1 MNRLKTFKS
10 FNSVSDIIFTISEKH
25 IIDDIFSSNEN
36 IGTWWDKFVDYGKKG
51 LLTATILLS
60 IAFSAQAQQQNK
72 SLNVINQGTQ
82 MMQSNDKKDV
92 YSFFVG
98 ISSEN
103 ASLSMQR
110 GDIDSAGGFKEITKY
125 YENLR
130 DNKLPEKL
138 SQNAI
143 KCLQVI
149 KNLYNKLDK
158 NDVSNFIQNG
168 KIFHTID

>member
-1 MNRLKTFKS
+1 MNRLKMFED
-10 FNSVSDIIFTISEKH
+10 FNIITEKY

-36 IGTWWDKFVDYGKKG
+36 VSEWWNKFVNYGKKG
-51 LLTATILLS
+51 LLIATILLS

-72 SLNVINQGTQ
+72 SIDVIKQGTQ
-82 MMQSNDKKDV
+82 MMRYTEKNNV

-103 ASLSMQR
+103 VSLSMKK
-110 GDIDSAGGFKEITKY
+110 GDIDYAGGFKELSKY

-130 DNKLPEKL
+130 DNKTPEQL

-143 KCLQVI
+143 KCLQLI
-149 KNLYNKLDK
+149 KHLYDKLDK
-158 NDVSNFIQNG
+158 NDISNFIQHGQNL
-168 KIFHTID
+168 HTID